1 MCGAP
6 GRPIVPSRGL
16 RVLLCRMLIPIAATA
31 SAAALG
37 AWAYGT
43 YEPNGSLFGRAVGR
57 GPTRERVAYLTFDD
71 GPNPG
76 ATEPILETLA
86 ASDVPAAFFLVGE
99 HVRRFPKVARR
110 VAAAGHEVGNHTLR
124 HQKLHFR
131 GPRRIRGARAHARVD
146 RRHDGPGPTQLPCA
160 SRLPQPVRRRRHPTS
175 RLHGVRLDVR
185 RVGLGPPC
193 VGRGDPC
200 ARAPQAPTGCHH
212 PVARRRWLRSGR
224 RPAPYRGRAPGD
236 HRGCAVRGIYLAPAR
251 RAGPVKSRAGRWL
264 GWLLALVGV
273 GLALKFFTGF
283 PWQVTFAALL
293 GADRWLLVVALAVNL
308 SSLVAKGWGWHLIL
322 KPVAPHSWRV
332 AQEANLVG
340 AAVNDLS
347 VAVAGEAARV
357 HLIVQRGGVQTG
369 AAVSSVVWTRVAEGL
384 ALALFLVMA
393 PSVLQLEPWL
403 RAVQS
408 AVGLALVV
416 VLLLA
421 WGRGWGS
428 LADRLPASL
437 RSRLAVL
444 RTMGAGGRLLWPTA
458 FALYN
463 WAAQWATY
471 HLVLRATHVP
481 VSLAASFTALIV
493 VNLGGLLRPTPAN
506 IGVTQAA
513 LVVGLLPF
521 GVAPENAV
529 AAGLA
534 LQGLQVL
541 PVLFLGAMVTG
552 WRLLRLESEL
562 A

>member
-16 RVLLCRMLIPIAATA
+16 RVYYARMLIPIAATA

-37 AWAYGT
+37 AWAYG
-43 YEPNGSLFGRAVGR
+43 
-57 GPTRERVAYLTFDD
+57 TFDD

-99 HVRRFPKVARR
+99 HVRRFPEVARR

-131 GPRRIRGARAHARVD
+131 GPRGIREELERTHELIVDTTGRVPRSFRAPHGYRNPFVGLATRRVD
-146 RRHDGPGPTQLPCA
+146 DQL
-160 SRLPQPVRRRRHPTS
+160 V
-175 RLHGVRLDVR
+175 
-185 RVGLGPPC
+185 
-193 VGRGDPC
+193 
-200 ARAPQAPTGCHH
+200 RAPQAPTRCHH

-236 HRGCAVRGIYLAPAR
+236 HRGCTNRGIYVPPAR
-251 RAGPVKSRAGRWL
+251 GPGPVKSRAGRWL

-293 GADRWLLVVALAVNL
+293 GADRWLLAVALVVNL

-357 HLIVQRGGVQTG
+357 HLIVQRGGVPAG

-403 RAVQS
+403 RGVQS

-421 WGRGWGS
+421 WGRGWAS

-471 HLVLRATHVP
+471 HLVLGATHVP